1 MPEEIEPSTSEEK
14 GWLGKIKDS
23 IYQNWQTILVAL
35 IVLIVGISAY
45 NYNSKNAAQP
55 NDDTKQEES
64 AQKTD
69 DANSQTASTENKEE
83 YVEEK
88 DQESA
93 QQTQDQQAA
102 TDTKADDNSAQQNQE
117 TKTPETNTNT
127 VESSGDAYKVIAE
140 KGEGITH
147 LARKAIEKY
156 LSENNDSELTA
167 AHRIYIE
174 DYVQNR
180 IGNEKIEIGHE
191 ETISKKTIEEAV
203 SASKKL
209 SPKSLDNLKK
219 YTAK

>member
-23 IYQNWQTILVAL
+23 VYQNWQTILVAL

-55 NDDTKQEES
+55 KDDTKQEEN

-88 DQESA
+88 DQENA
-93 QQTQDQQAA
+93 QQTQQQTA

-117 TKTPETNTNT
+117 TKTLETNTNT
-127 VESSGDAYKVIAE
+127 VESNGDVYKVIAE
-140 KGEGITH
+140 KREGITH
-147 LARKAIEKY
+147 LARKALEKY

-167 AHRIYIE
+167 AHKVYIE
-174 DYVQNR
+174 DYIQNR

-191 ETISKKTIEEAV
+191 ETISKKTIEEAI